1 MLISELSGLMRGE
14 PKRQR
19 EMADETKIGTH
30 WKDDEL
36 DAIVADYFA
45 MLESDLT
52 GQPYVKSRHSA
63 ALMAQI
69 GRTHRSVEFK
79 HQNISAVL
87 DELGM
92 PWIPGYKPK
101 RNYQNAIFDAID
113 RYLTAHSA
121 ILGYSPSL
129 RPLPPKPAEIFV
141 APPSLTLTNDTIP
154 ERLRRLIRKF
164 DPVERDHRNRYL
176 GKAGEALVVDLEK
189 RQLTEADRPDLA
201 REVRWVA
208 DEEGDGAGYDVL
220 SFNLL
225 GQPRLIEV
233 KTTNGSARTPF
244 FLTRNE
250 CDLASERP
258 ADWRIYRVHLFARGP
273 RIFTIA
279 PPLENAVRLT
289 TESWRASF

>member
-1 MLISELSGLMRGE
+1 
-14 PKRQR
+14 
-19 EMADETKIGTH
+19 MADEAKIGTN
-30 WKDDEL
+30 WQDDEL

-45 MLESDLT
+45 MLSADLS

-113 RYLTAHSA
+113 RYLTAHPGTLQPA
-121 ILGYSPSL
+121 PILQPRPAMPS
-129 RPLPPKPAEIFV
+129 EIFV
-141 APPSLTLTNDTIP
+141 PPPAVTAEPVP
-154 ERLRRLIRKF
+154 ERLRRLVQKF
-164 DPVERDHRNRYL
+164 DPVERDHCNHLL
-176 GKAGEALVVDLEK
+176 GKAGEGFVVELER
-189 RQLTEADRPDLA
+189 RQLTEAERPDLA
-201 REVRWVA
+201 RKVRWVSA
-208 DEEGDGAGYDVL
+208 EDGDGAGYDVL
-220 SFNLL
+220 SFNR
-225 GQPRLIEV
+225 GGDERLIEV

-258 ADWRIYRVHLFARGP
+258 ADWRIYRVHLFAKSP

-279 PPLENAVRLT
+279 PPLENTVRLT
-289 TESWRASF
+289 PETWRAFF